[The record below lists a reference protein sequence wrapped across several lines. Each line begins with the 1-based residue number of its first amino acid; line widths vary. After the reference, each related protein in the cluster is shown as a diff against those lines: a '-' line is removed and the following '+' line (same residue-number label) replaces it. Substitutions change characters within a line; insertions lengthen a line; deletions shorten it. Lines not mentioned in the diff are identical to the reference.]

1 MKLLLLLF
9 ILPTLLMSQKGVNP
23 TNKINTLKVYEI
35 DVDNKLSLVDTT
47 LVFSQ
52 KYTDN
57 YVYHDSTVLA
67 RLIEVSYPSLSLLNF
82 LKLSS
87 NTSMD
92 STYDEGITTYSF
104 LSWCKKDTVDWDSD
118 ENGKIIY
125 EIEYSNCKVKDTV
138 KVDENNRM
146 IYYSYT
152 SLGRNSPE
160 SYRFDDK
167 DRLVEITSSKGHFM
181 LYYNENNR
189 IDKIVEDYENIGNL
203 IQTMGSSLKREIVYQ
218 FEYE

>member
-9 ILPTLLMSQKGVNP
+9 VVPVLLLSQKSFEP
-23 TNKINTLKVYEI
+23 TSKINSLKVYEI
-35 DVDNKLSLVDTT
+35 DVDNKLSLIDTS

-52 KYTDN
+52 NYTDK

-92 STYDEGITTYSF
+92 STFDDGITTYSF
-104 LSWCKKDTVDWDSD
+104 HSWCKKDTVDWDTD
-118 ENGKIIY
+118 DNGKLIY

-138 KVDENNRM
+138 KVDDNNRM

-160 SYRFDDK
+160 SYRFDEN
-167 DRLVEITSSKGHFM
+167 DRLVEITSTKGHFM
-181 LYYNENNR
+181 LYYKDNGR